1 MTIKQYDI
9 FLDNKIIGTTKL
21 EKADAS
27 MGVVFGRINF
37 ANIVVD
43 YDFIKK
49 YCLENDIEL
58 AIDYPE
64 DKLISTRTMQNIKVR
79 NKSGIE
85 IISAGNQISG
95 MDSDEFEITLEGVP
109 YPFFKEEFP
118 HHVKT
123 YEDQFKEN

>member
-1 MTIKQYDI
+1 MTMKRYDI

-21 EKADAS
+21 EKADAQ

-49 YCLENDIEL
+49 YCLENDVEL
-58 AIDYPE
+58 ANDYPE
-64 DKLISTRTMQNIKVR
+64 DKLISTRTMKNIKVK
-79 NKSGIE
+79 NENGIE
-85 IISAGNQISG
+85 IISEGSQISG

-118 HHVKT
+118 KHVKT